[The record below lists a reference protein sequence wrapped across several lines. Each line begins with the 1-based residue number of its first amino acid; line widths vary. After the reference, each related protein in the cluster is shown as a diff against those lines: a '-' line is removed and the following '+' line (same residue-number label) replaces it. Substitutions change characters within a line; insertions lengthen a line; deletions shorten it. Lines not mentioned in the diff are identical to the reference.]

1 MKRTPTLSIIVPI
14 YNVEAYL
21 SRCIDSILAQT
32 FTDFELIL
40 IDDGSPDRCAEIM
53 EEYAA
58 KDSRIVTIHQKNGGV
73 SAARNAGLRAAK
85 GEYVGFVDP
94 DDWIEPE
101 MYEKLVSTMTIEDV
115 ELVCCNVFKAQE
127 DGTKRINTEEVLPFY
142 LSQKDLL
149 FHVIK
154 YPSTINGW
162 SFNKLY
168 RRNLIRES
176 FDETIK
182 ICEDTKFVMHYCKAV
197 QRACYLADGLYNYFI
212 RSNSA
217 MFANRGAYALG
228 MPVKRELSLELYDSD
243 RAIAEYAEDDYL
255 DSCCL
260 CIQYTAGTKDEYY
273 VLARKELTSYVR
285 THLSLILHNRKMSI
299 KKKIYVFLYTIK
311 AAVELQT
318 IHKSVGDVCN
328 G

>member
-1 MKRTPTLSIIVPI
+1 M
-14 YNVEAYL
+14 
-21 SRCIDSILAQT
+21 
-32 FTDFELIL
+32 
-40 IDDGSPDRCAEIM
+40 
-53 EEYAA
+53 
-58 KDSRIVTIHQKNGGV
+58 TIHQKNGGV

-182 ICEDTKFVMHYCKAV
+182 ICEDT
-197 QRACYLADGLYNYFI
+197 N
-212 RSNSA
+212 
-217 MFANRGAYALG
+217 
-228 MPVKRELSLELYDSD
+228 LSYIIARQFNE
-243 RAIAEYAEDDYL
+243 RAIWLMD
-255 DSCCL
+255 
-260 CIQYTAGTKDEYY
+260 
-273 VLARKELTSYVR
+273 
-285 THLSLILHNRKMSI
+285 
-299 KKKIYVFLYTIK
+299 YTIISSDLT
-311 AAVELQT
+311 VLCSQT
-318 IHKSVGDVCN
+318 EVLMH
-328 G
+328 